1 MVFGYFTK
9 KYNEKLIESLP
20 RSSSRVSLRSSLL
33 ESGLSYNPDRVTI
46 RIELQSGSSY
56 NPDRT
61 RSVSV
66 GIIGE

>member
-20 RSSSRVSLRSSLL
+20 RSSSRVSLRGSL
-33 ESGLSYNPDRVTI
+33 
-46 RIELQSGSSY
+46 LQSGLSY

-66 GIIGE
+66 GING

>member
-20 RSSSRVSLRSSLL
+20 RSSSWVSRGGSLL
-33 ESGLSYNPDRVTI
+33 ESGL
-46 RIELQSGSSY
+46 SY

-66 GIIGE
+66 GIIGD